1 MKFKIDRGLCVGCEA
16 CNGISPEVFEFPDG
30 KSKVKLD
37 PVPAELQESA
47 LKAEANCPVEAISH
61 EA

>member
-1 MKFKIDRGLCVGCEA
+1 MRFKVDKDLCVGCEA

-30 KSKVKLD
+30 TSHVKLD
-37 PVPAELQESA
+37 PVPEKFQESA
-47 LKAEANCPVEAISH
+47 LKAEANCPAGAISH

>member
-1 MKFKIDRGLCVGCEA
+1 MRFRIDTERCVGCEA

-30 KSKVKLD
+30 KSRVKLD
-37 PVPAELQESA
+37 PVPEVHQESA
-47 LKAEANCPVEAISH
+47 LKAEAHCPAQAISH

>member
-1 MKFKIDRGLCVGCEA
+1 MKFKIDRDLCVGCEA

-47 LKAEANCPVEAISH
+47 LKAEANCPAEAISH